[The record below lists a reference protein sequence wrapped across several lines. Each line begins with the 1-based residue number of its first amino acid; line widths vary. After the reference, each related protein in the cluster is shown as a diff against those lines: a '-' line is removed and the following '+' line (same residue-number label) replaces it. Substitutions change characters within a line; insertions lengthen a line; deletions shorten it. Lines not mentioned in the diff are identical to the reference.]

1 MSYFAS
7 RLACIPDMKKRLVI
21 LLAALHLS
29 AHAAPHSDPLEL
41 PLKQYALVLAVAL
54 LGGIVSFY
62 SKVRA
67 GSVAAWNVFHLI
79 GEMATSA
86 FAGLLAFWICAY
98 VDLAPLLTAAIV
110 GIAGHMGARAISA
123 FERWAQKRAGSL

>member
-1 MSYFAS
+1 
-7 RLACIPDMKKRLVI
+7 MKKRLAI

-29 AHAAPHSDPLEL
+29 ATAAPNTDPLEL

-62 SKVRA
+62 AKVRN
-67 GSVAAWNVFHLI
+67 GSVAAWNLFHLI

-86 FAGLLAFWICAY
+86 FAGLLAFWLCSY
-98 VDLAPLLTAAIV
+98 MDAPQLLTIAVV
-110 GIAGHMGARAISA
+110 GISGHMGARAIA
-123 FERWAQKRAGSL
+123 FFEHWAQKRFG